1 MHRIL
6 ALSLALALPGLA
18 GAAPPAPVDLDGM
31 VSAPPADWQ
40 EQPASGMRK
49 KAFLLP
55 AAKGD
60 TLPTELVIFYFG
72 KGGGGGVPDN
82 AKRWAGMFEKAEPK
96 VTEETINGVKTS
108 FIDLAGT
115 YLYKPRPMDPGAVE
129 RREGHVMVG
138 VVFESPEGPY
148 FMRLVGP
155 EKSVTKNRAAFM
167 KWLRGFKKP

>member
-1 MHRIL
+1 MKPSVIL
-6 ALSLALALPGLA
+6 CVALLLPGI
-18 GAAPPAPVDLDGM
+18 AAAAPVDLDGL

-49 KAFLLP
+49 KHFILP
-55 AAKGD
+55 PEKGD
-60 TLPTELVIFYFG
+60 AHPTELVIFYFG
-72 KGGGGGVPDN
+72 KGQGGGAADN

-96 VTEETINGVKTS
+96 IAEENINGVKTTI
-108 FIDLAGT
+108 IDLDGT
-115 YLYKPRPMDPGAVE
+115 YLSKTRPMDPSSAAE
-129 RREGHVMVG
+129 RREKHHMVG

-155 EKSVTKNRAAFM
+155 EKTVAKQRAAFL